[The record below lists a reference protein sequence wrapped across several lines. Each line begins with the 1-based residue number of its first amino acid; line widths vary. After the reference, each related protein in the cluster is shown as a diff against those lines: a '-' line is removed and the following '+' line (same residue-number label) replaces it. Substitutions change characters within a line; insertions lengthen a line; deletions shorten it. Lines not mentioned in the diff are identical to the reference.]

1 MTSNG
6 KPERV
11 ETTGQFSRV
20 AIVGAATLKGRE
32 LAEVLSER
40 KFPADVKL
48 LDDEESLGQLEAVG
62 DEINFVQAASR
73 DQFTDVDIAFFA
85 SDAKFAHRTWQYV
98 RDTGALAVDLSYG
111 LEQEA
116 GARIRSP
123 WLDQELSLEAAFGSE
138 QGVQIVAHP
147 AATTLALLLTRL
159 SKKFEITM
167 AVVNIFEPASEQGR
181 KGMDEL
187 HQQTIKLL
195 SFQQMP
201 KSVFDTQLAFSML
214 PRYGKESAH
223 NLESTEQR
231 ILEHYRQI
239 TRPHGAGRQAV
250 QHTVVAA
257 GSGATPARIDDSG
270 SAAAPEVASGAG
282 MPSVALYQA
291 PIFHSHVL
299 SIFVELERDVAESEV
314 LHALSGEHVAI
325 VGKEEEPPT
334 NVSAAGESAIQL
346 AIRHDAARR
355 DAVWLWAA
363 ADNLKIAA
371 LNAVAC
377 AETALAL
384 KPRGPIQ

>member
-11 ETTGQFSRV
+11 EMTGQFSRV

-85 SDAKFAHRTWQYV
+85 SDAKFSHCTWQYV

-111 LEQEA
+111 LEQEP
-116 GARIRSP
+116 GARVRSP
-123 WLDQELSLEAAFGSE
+123 WLDQELGLEAAFGSE

-187 HQQTIKLL
+187 HQQT
-195 SFQQMP
+195 
-201 KSVFDTQLAFSML
+201 
-214 PRYGKESAH
+214 
-223 NLESTEQR
+223 
-231 ILEHYRQI
+231 
-239 TRPHGAGRQAV
+239 
-250 QHTVVAA
+250 
-257 GSGATPARIDDSG
+257 
-270 SAAAPEVASGAG
+270 
-282 MPSVALYQA
+282 
-291 PIFHSHVL
+291 
-299 SIFVELERDVAESEV
+299 
-314 LHALSGEHVAI
+314 
-325 VGKEEEPPT
+325 
-334 NVSAAGESAIQL
+334 
-346 AIRHDAARR
+346 
-355 DAVWLWAA
+355 
-363 ADNLKIAA
+363 
-371 LNAVAC
+371 
-377 AETALAL
+377 
-384 KPRGPIQ
+384 